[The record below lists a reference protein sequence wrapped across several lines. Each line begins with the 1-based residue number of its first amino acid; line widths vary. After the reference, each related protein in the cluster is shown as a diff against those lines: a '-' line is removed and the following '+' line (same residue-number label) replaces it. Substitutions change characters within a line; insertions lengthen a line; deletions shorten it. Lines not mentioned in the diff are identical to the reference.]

1 MTYDNLIEQVQR
13 NCDISDAKFWGIYTI
28 CGFLMRMRELFRFR
42 TGLKPWEPIS
52 PKDISPWLEERHN
65 LWQGL
70 EDSDYMPITIDG
82 IQYEAFDSESINNVL
97 NPEGLVYGAGFGI
110 HMKPVFYLAKIIS
123 IDIMEG
129 IRVITSGVEF
139 ARDLSLHPA
148 MLQSKTI
155 LARRYVTE
163 TLIWEKFEEFISG
176 RKGPLSEAF
185 ISYGLRRD
193 IEPMSA
199 EHSIRAISA
208 EELSIYIFHEIGE
221 AFENERLPL
230 WPEMLA
236 HAKGRA
242 SSILRAI
249 KDSIADTSEKGMLK
263 AIIERR
269 KEGSLGFYISFLS
282 GLRGIILKP
291 VREAYSEFLKKKDW
305 LLIEDARRL
314 CHERAISLAENLSDV
329 FKRDRDGFSE
339 YIERL
344 TLL

>member
-1 MTYDNLIEQVQR
+1 MTDNNLIEQVQR

-28 CGFLMRMRELFRFR
+28 CGFLLRMRELFRFR
-42 TGLKPWEPIS
+42 SGLKPWEPIS

-70 EDSDYMPITIDG
+70 EDSDYMPITING
-82 IQYEAFDSESINNVL
+82 IKYAAFDSESINNVL

-123 IDIMEG
+123 INTIEG
-129 IRVITSGVEF
+129 IKVITSGVEF

-155 LARRYVTE
+155 LARRYITE
-163 TLIWEKFEEFISG
+163 TLIWEKFEEFLSG

-185 ISYGLRRD
+185 MSYGLRRD
-193 IEPMSA
+193 IEPMNV
-199 EHSIRAISA
+199 EDSIRAISD

-236 HAKGRA
+236 HARGRA

-263 AIIERR
+263 AIIDRK

-282 GLRGIILKP
+282 GLRGVILKP
-291 VREAYSEFLKKKDW
+291 IREAYSEFLKKRDW
-305 LLIEDARRL
+305 LLIDTARKLCLKKTTLLADNLADA
-314 CHERAISLAENLSDV
+314 
-329 FKRDRDGFSE
+329 FQRDRDRFSE
-339 YIERL
+339 SIEGL